1 MQRILFPHRLK
12 AISGWIF
19 YLTSLFGL
27 LYLFNWINVMPF
39 FEVTV
44 PNLFRLDTGFLG
56 NDRSFWITN
65 NILDEVLIFVVTIS
79 GLVTS
84 FSAESV
90 EDEYIANMRYNALVW
105 SLFVNSG
112 LLLLATAFIYGTA
125 YFSAMGFFMVSILLL
140 FNLKFRYML
149 YRHYTS

>member
-1 MQRILFPHRLK
+1 
-12 AISGWIF
+12 
-19 YLTSLFGL
+19 
-27 LYLFNWINVMPF
+27 MPF